1 MKNTWRWFGPT
12 DKITISAMLQAGV
25 EGVVT
30 SLYEIPTGNVW
41 PIENI
46 KNLQKKIAYLDN
58 GKPSGI
64 SWEVVESLPISE
76 NIKTQTNDW
85 LSDVEVYKESLRNL
99 GECGI
104 QTVCYNFMPIL
115 DWTRTCLRSKMASG
129 GLAMRFD
136 IIDLAVFDIHLLKR
150 KHAISDF
157 SKTIAEK
164 AKIRFEKMTNEQ
176 QNTLTNNIVS
186 GLPGANDNWTLD
198 DVRRM
203 LETYSD
209 INANQLRDNL
219 ITFLKLVTPTATELG
234 INLCCHPDDP
244 PFSILGLPR
253 IVSTVEDYAKIM
265 RAVDIPQNGITLC
278 TGSMGV
284 IPDVDFTKFITDWGH
299 RIHFAHLRNTQ
310 RNGPADNNMYS
321 FFEAEHLGGDTNMV
335 KVVHALLK
343 EEERRKSE
351 GRADW
356 EIPMRPDHGQELL
369 DDIGRNSLPG
379 YPLIGRLRGLAELRG
394 VIAALNSGLNS
405 H

>member
-1 MKNTWRWFGPT
+1 MKNTWRWFGPK

-30 SLYEIPTGNVW
+30 SLYHIPTGNVW
-41 PIENI
+41 STQDI

-58 GKPSGI
+58 ETPSGI
-64 SWEVVESLPISE
+64 SWEVVESLPVSE

-85 LSDVEVYKESLRNL
+85 LSDIEAYKESLRNL
-99 GECGI
+99 AGCGI
-104 QTVCYNFMPIL
+104 KTVCYNFMPVL

-136 IIDLAVFDIHLLKR
+136 IIDFAVFDIHLLKR
-150 KHAISDF
+150 KNAISDF
-157 SKTIAEK
+157 SNNIIEK
-164 AKIRFEKMTNEQ
+164 AKLRFAKMAYEQ
-176 QNTLTNNIVS
+176 QNILTHNIVS
-186 GLPGANDNWTLD
+186 GLPGANDSWMLD
-198 DVRRM
+198 DVRQM
-203 LETYSD
+203 LAIYD
-209 INANQLRDNL
+209 NINADQLRNNL
-219 ITFLKLVTPTATELG
+219 ITFLKLVTPTAAEVD

-265 RAVDIPQNGITLC
+265 QAVDIPQNGITLC

-284 IPDVDFTKFITDWGH
+284 MPDVNFAKFITDWGH

-310 RNGPADNNMYS
+310 RDGPADNNMYS
-321 FFEAEHLGGDTNMV
+321 FFEAEHLTGDTNMIE
-335 KVVHALLK
+335 VVHALLK
-343 EEERRKSE
+343 EEERRKNE
-351 GRADW
+351 EKADW

-394 VIAALNSGLNS
+394 VIAALNSGLIS